1 MLELLSSSVGSP
13 IATVN
18 KWICHPKVKKNQMFP
33 LLFYILM
40 AGQKH
45 VKQHQWNWDLEIIL
59 LIWSMKSYDL
69 GVFQDLDWIS
79 IFGRLRL

>member
-1 MLELLSSSVGSP
+1 MLELLSSTVGSP

-40 AGQKH
+40 AGQEA
-45 VKQHQWNWDLEIIL
+45 V
-59 LIWSMKSYDL
+59 
-69 GVFQDLDWIS
+69 
-79 IFGRLRL
+79 